1 MLDQK
6 ITAIE
11 KMLAVKNKGS
21 IKIRACTTLSTN
33 IDAVRVQYHGMTALE
48 LTSREIGPPAYLH
61 SSFGMFDSG
70 YFPIVADLLLCL
82 ADMAVSA
89 AGYPGNKFLDADCET
104 SACYSSKL
112 PGTVSISGYSEEYR
126 AQQLRTTPPLKL
138 TLESRTVLPEIRL
151 STIVERLRK
160 LKFSPFWE
168 DSEGLSSILGLSL

>member
-70 YFPIVADLLLCL
+70 YC
-82 ADMAVSA
+82 
-89 AGYPGNKFLDADCET
+89 
-104 SACYSSKL
+104 
-112 PGTVSISGYSEEYR
+112 
-126 AQQLRTTPPLKL
+126 
-138 TLESRTVLPEIRL
+138 
-151 STIVERLRK
+151 
-160 LKFSPFWE
+160 
-168 DSEGLSSILGLSL
+168 SILRLTCCSA